1 MVSIELLERLGVEI
15 KPELVELALTHSSY
29 AYENQTQSN
38 ERLEFLGDSVLGYV
52 VASYVY
58 KQHSNLSEGDLTR
71 LKNSIVSANALA
83 AAANHLDLGK
93 HLLLGKGELATG
105 GRQRLNILADAM
117 EALIG
122 AAYLTS
128 GIEAAAKLV
137 EHSVIP
143 LLDDPIALRELADPK
158 TTLLEK
164 LKDEKAKPEY
174 ETSFA
179 GPEHNRVY
187 YSKCRLAGEIIGEG
201 EGTTIRSAETSAALA
216 ALRTIA
222 NR

>member
-1 MVSIELLERLGVEI
+1 MVSNELLERLGVEI

-52 VASYVY
+52 VASHVFQ
-58 KQHSNLSEGDLTR
+58 KHPDLSEGDLTR

-117 EALIG
+117 EAIIG

-128 GIEAAAKLV
+128 GIEGAAKLI
-137 EHSVIP
+137 EHTVIP
-143 LLDDPIALRELADPK
+143 LLDDPISLRELADPK
-158 TTLLEK
+158 TTLIEK
-164 LKDEKAKPEY
+164 LKEDKSKLEY
-174 ETSFA
+174 EISFE
-179 GPEHNRVY
+179 GPEHNRIY
-187 YSKCRLAGEIIGEG
+187 FAKCKLAGEVIGEG
-201 EGTTIRSAETSAALA
+201 EGSTIRSAETSAALA

>member
-1 MVSIELLERLGVEI
+1 MVSNELLERLGVEI
-15 KPELVELALTHSSY
+15 KPELVELALTHSSF

-58 KQHSNLSEGDLTR
+58 QKHSDLSEGDLTR

-83 AAANHLDLGK
+83 VAANHLDLGK

-117 EALIG
+117 EAIIG
-122 AAYLTS
+122 AAYLTG
-128 GIEAAAKLV
+128 GIESAAKLI
-137 EHSVIP
+137 EHSIIP
-143 LLDDPIALRELADPK
+143 LLDDPVSLRELADPK

-174 ETSFA
+174 EISFE
-179 GPEHNRVY
+179 GPEHNRIY
-187 YSKCRLAGEIIGEG
+187 FAKCFLSGEIIGQG
-201 EGTTIRSAETSAALA
+201 EGTTIRSAETAAALA

>member
-1 MVSIELLERLGVEI
+1 MVSNELLERLGVEI

-52 VASYVY
+52 VASHVFQ
-58 KQHSNLSEGDLTR
+58 KHPDLSEGDLTR

-117 EALIG
+117 EAIIG

-128 GIEAAAKLV
+128 G
-137 EHSVIP
+137 
-143 LLDDPIALRELADPK
+143 
-158 TTLLEK
+158 
-164 LKDEKAKPEY
+164 
-174 ETSFA
+174 
-179 GPEHNRVY
+179 
-187 YSKCRLAGEIIGEG
+187 
-201 EGTTIRSAETSAALA
+201 
-216 ALRTIA
+216 
-222 NR
+222 

>member
-1 MVSIELLERLGVEI
+1 MVSNELLERLGVEI

-52 VASYVY
+52 VASHVFQ
-58 KQHSNLSEGDLTR
+58 KHSDLSEGDLTR
-71 LKNSIVSANALA
+71 LKNSIVSSNALA

-93 HLLLGKGELATG
+93 HLLLGKGEIATG

-117 EALIG
+117 EAVIG
-122 AAYLTS
+122 AVYLTS
-128 GIEAAAKLV
+128 GIEGAAKLI
-137 EHSVIP
+137 EHAVIP

-164 LKDEKAKPEY
+164 LKEEKSHLAY
-174 ETSFA
+174 EVTFE
-179 GPEHNRVY
+179 GPEHNRIY
-187 YSKCRLAGEIIGEG
+187 FAKCKLKGEVIGEG
-201 EGTTIRSAETSAALA
+201 EGSTIRSAETSAALA

>member
-1 MVSIELLERLGVEI
+1 MVSNELLERLGVEI

-58 KQHSNLSEGDLTR
+58 QKHSDLSEGDLTR

-83 AAANHLDLGK
+83 VAANHLDLGK
-93 HLLLGKGELATG
+93 HLLLGKGEIATG

-117 EALIG
+117 EAIIG
-122 AAYLTS
+122 AAYLTG
-128 GIEAAAKLV
+128 GIANAGKLI
-137 EHSVIP
+137 EHSIIP

-164 LKDEKAKPEY
+164 LKDEKARPEY
-174 ETSFA
+174 EISFE

-187 YSKCRLAGEIIGEG
+187 FSKCYLAGELIGEG

>member
-1 MVSIELLERLGVEI
+1 MVSNELLERLGVEI

-29 AYENQTQSN
+29 AYENQTHSN

-58 KQHSNLSEGDLTR
+58 QKHSDLSEGDLTR

-83 AAANHLDLGK
+83 VAANHLDLGK
-93 HLLLGKGELATG
+93 HLLLGKGEIATG

-117 EALIG
+117 EAIIG
-122 AAYLTS
+122 AAYLTG
-128 GIEAAAKLV
+128 GIANAGKLI
-137 EHSVIP
+137 EHSIIP

-164 LKDEKAKPEY
+164 LKDEKARPEY
-174 ETSFA
+174 EISFE

-187 YSKCRLAGEIIGEG
+187 FSKCYLAGELIGEG

>member
-1 MVSIELLERLGVEI
+1 MVSNELLERLGVEI
-15 KPELVELALTHSSY
+15 KPELVELALTHSSF

-58 KQHSNLSEGDLTR
+58 QKHSDLSEGDLTR

-83 AAANHLDLGK
+83 VAANHLDLGK

-117 EALIG
+117 EAIIG
-122 AAYLTS
+122 AVYLTG
-128 GIEAAAKLV
+128 GIESAAKLI
-137 EHSVIP
+137 EHSIIP
-143 LLDDPIALRELADPK
+143 LLDDPVSLRELADPK

-174 ETSFA
+174 EVSFE
-179 GPEHNRVY
+179 GPEHNRMY
-187 YSKCRLAGEIIGEG
+187 FAKCYLAGELLGQG

>member
-1 MVSIELLERLGVEI
+1 MVSNELLERLGVEI

-58 KQHSNLSEGDLTR
+58 QKHSDLSEGDLTR

-83 AAANHLDLGK
+83 VAANHLDLGK
-93 HLLLGKGELATG
+93 HLLLGKGEIATG

-117 EALIG
+117 EAIIG
-122 AAYLTS
+122 AAYLTG
-128 GIEAAAKLV
+128 GIANAGKLI
-137 EHSVIP
+137 EHSIIP

-164 LKDEKAKPEY
+164 LKDEKARPEY
-174 ETSFA
+174 EISFE

-187 YSKCRLAGEIIGEG
+187 FSKCYLAGELIGEG
-201 EGTTIRSAETSAALA
+201 EGKTIRSAETSAALA

>member
-1 MVSIELLERLGVEI
+1 MVSNELLERLGVEI
-15 KPELVELALTHSSY
+15 KPELVELALTHSSF

-58 KQHSNLSEGDLTR
+58 QKHSDLSEGDLTR

-83 AAANHLDLGK
+83 VAANHLDLGK

-117 EALIG
+117 EAIIG
-122 AAYLTS
+122 AVYLTG
-128 GIEAAAKLV
+128 GIESAAKLI
-137 EHSVIP
+137 EHSIIP
-143 LLDDPIALRELADPK
+143 LLDDPVSLRELADPK

-174 ETSFA
+174 EVSFE
-179 GPEHNRVY
+179 GPEHNRIY
-187 YSKCRLAGEIIGEG
+187 FAKCYLAGELIGQG

>member
-1 MVSIELLERLGVEI
+1 
-15 KPELVELALTHSSY
+15 
-29 AYENQTQSN
+29 
-38 ERLEFLGDSVLGYV
+38 
-52 VASYVY
+52 
-58 KQHSNLSEGDLTR
+58 
-71 LKNSIVSANALA
+71 
-83 AAANHLDLGK
+83 
-93 HLLLGKGELATG
+93 LLLGKGEIATG

-117 EALIG
+117 EAIIG
-122 AAYLTS
+122 AAYLTG
-128 GIEAAAKLV
+128 GIANAGKLI
-137 EHSVIP
+137 EHSIIP

-174 ETSFA
+174 EISFE

-187 YSKCRLAGEIIGEG
+187 FSKCYLAGELIGEG

>member
-1 MVSIELLERLGVEI
+1 MVSNELLERLGVEI
-15 KPELVELALTHSSY
+15 NPELVELALTHSSY

-58 KQHSNLSEGDLTR
+58 QKHSDLSEGDLTR

-83 AAANHLDLGK
+83 VAANHLDLGK
-93 HLLLGKGELATG
+93 HLLLGKGEIATG

-117 EALIG
+117 EAIIG
-122 AAYLTS
+122 AAYLTG
-128 GIEAAAKLV
+128 GIANAGKLI
-137 EHSVIP
+137 EHSIIP
-143 LLDDPIALRELADPK
+143 LLEDPIALRELADPK

-174 ETSFA
+174 EISFE

-187 YSKCRLAGEIIGEG
+187 FSKCYLAGELIGEG

>member
-1 MVSIELLERLGVEI
+1 MVSNELLERLGVEI

-58 KQHSNLSEGDLTR
+58 QKHSDLSEGDLTR

-83 AAANHLDLGK
+83 VAANHLDLGK
-93 HLLLGKGELATG
+93 HLLLGKGEIATG

-117 EALIG
+117 EAIIG
-122 AAYLTS
+122 AAYLTG
-128 GIEAAAKLV
+128 GIANAGKLI
-137 EHSVIP
+137 EHSIIP

-164 LKDEKAKPEY
+164 LKDEKAKHEY
-174 ETSFA
+174 EISFE

-187 YSKCRLAGEIIGEG
+187 FSKCYLAGELIGEG

>member
-1 MVSIELLERLGVEI
+1 MVSNELLERLGVEI
-15 KPELVELALTHSSY
+15 NPELVELALTHSSY

-58 KQHSNLSEGDLTR
+58 QKHSDLSEGELTR

-83 AAANHLDLGK
+83 VAANHLDLGK
-93 HLLLGKGELATG
+93 HLLLGKGEIATG

-117 EALIG
+117 EAIIG
-122 AAYLTS
+122 AAYLTG
-128 GIEAAAKLV
+128 GIANAGKLI
-137 EHSVIP
+137 EHSIIP

-174 ETSFA
+174 EISFE

-187 YSKCRLAGEIIGEG
+187 FSKCYLAGELIGEG

>member
-1 MVSIELLERLGVEI
+1 MVSNELLERLGVEI

-29 AYENQTQSN
+29 AYENQTESN

-52 VASYVY
+52 VASYVFR
-58 KQHSNLSEGDLTR
+58 QHENLSEGDLTR

-83 AAANHLDLGK
+83 AAANHLDIGS
-93 HLLLGKGELATG
+93 HLLLGKGEIATG

-122 AAYLTS
+122 AAYLTA
-128 GIEAAAKLV
+128 GIEGAAKLI
-137 EHSVIP
+137 ERSVIP

-158 TTLLEK
+158 TTLIERLKNEK
-164 LKDEKAKPEY
+164 SKLEY
-174 ETSFA
+174 ETSFE
-179 GPEHNRVY
+179 GPEHNRIY
-187 YSKCRLAGEIIGEG
+187 YSKCKLAGRILGEG

-222 NR
+222 DR

>member
-1 MVSIELLERLGVEI
+1 MVSNELLERLGVEI
-15 KPELVELALTHSSY
+15 KPELVELALTHSSF

-58 KQHSNLSEGDLTR
+58 QKHSDLSEGDLTR

-83 AAANHLDLGK
+83 VAANHLDLGK

-117 EALIG
+117 EAIIG
-122 AAYLTS
+122 AVYLTG
-128 GIEAAAKLV
+128 GIESAAKLV
-137 EHSVIP
+137 EHSIIP
-143 LLDDPIALRELADPK
+143 LLDDPVSLRELADPK

-174 ETSFA
+174 EVSFE
-179 GPEHNRVY
+179 GPEHNRIY
-187 YSKCRLAGEIIGEG
+187 FAKCYLAGELLGQG